1 MAITKVGELAFS
13 VASGSGSE
21 NKTLPGPP
29 IANDLVIVHIV
40 GDGALAI
47 GDILTS
53 GYTNIVT
60 AAADAPGSVVARK
73 FMGSTPDTVV
83 NIDQKTANYIA
94 GTIQVWRGVDLTTP
108 LDAAVVSA
116 TGASG
121 QPDPGSFT
129 TVTANAM
136 RIVVGG
142 LDDDDASVSAA
153 PSTFGDLIS
162 SNTGQAS
169 TTVGATS
176 MMAALLATSTGALDP
191 GAFTTSG
198 TDAWV
203 AYHFA
208 LRPAVTGVSGSLTG
222 TEGADAASIAGDVIV
237 SGSASGT
244 DGADIAAFTGDVIVS
259 GTLAATDG
267 ADTAS
272 LAGTVAFHVISG
284 SLDGTEGADTAGLVG
299 TVLVS
304 GGLAADDGAD
314 SAEFAGNVSL
324 APVSGSLEATEGAD
338 TASISVQNATATT
351 QRGDDAP
358 SGRNGFYVTRHY
370 YVIEQPES
378 RKQRKAKPRK
388 PVTQAVVDEAI
399 STLPQWAAVQFTPAT
414 AMQALPSTISLNRA
428 AIDRSTETLA
438 LVDMIR
444 AELLRQAQDDED
456 DIELLLMVA

>member
-142 LDDDDASVSAA
+142 LDDDDATVSAA

-169 TTVGATS
+169 TTIGATS
-176 MMAALLATSTGALDP
+176 MMASLLAASPGALDP

-244 DGADIAAFTGDVIVS
+244 DGADIAAFAGDVIVS

-267 ADTAS
+267 ADAAA
-272 LAGTVAFHVISG
+272 LAGTVAFPVISG
-284 SLDGTEGADTAGLVG
+284 SLEGTEGADTAALTG

-304 GGLAADDGAD
+304 GALAADDGAD

-324 APVSGSLEATEGAD
+324 VPVTGSLEATEGAD
-338 TASISVQNATATT
+338 GAALAGSVTQPASTATSSGSAT
-351 QRGDDAP
+351 TWNPKTLSRIAREAKRAKSARKARPIIIREIGAALGGTDDA
-358 SGRNGFYVTRHY
+358 
-370 YVIEQPES
+370 
-378 RKQRKAKPRK
+378 
-388 PVTQAVVDEAI
+388 
-399 STLPQWAAVQFTPAT
+399 
-414 AMQALPSTISLNRA
+414 RA
-428 AIDRSTETLA
+428 AAAEAASETLTSAPITQDTVAEVYA
-438 LVDMIR
+438 L
-444 AELLRQAQDDED
+444 AELILARMDEED
-456 DIELLLMVA
+456 AEMLLLSAA